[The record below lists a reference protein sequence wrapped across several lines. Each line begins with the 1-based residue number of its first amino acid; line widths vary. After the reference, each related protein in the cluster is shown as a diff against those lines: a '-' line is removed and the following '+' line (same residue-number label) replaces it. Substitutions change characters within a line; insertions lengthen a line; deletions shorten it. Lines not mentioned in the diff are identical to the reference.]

1 MLTIYTSIISA
12 LHSFKN
18 NEQGVTAIEYAIIG
32 VAISGIVL
40 TVFNGP
46 NGLETALTD
55 AVATISSNITA
66 AN

>member
-1 MLTIYTSIISA
+1 MLTIYTKFISA